1 MNLIVLCS
9 DTFRVDHLSCY
20 RGDSPVHTPNIDR
33 LATDG
38 VRFDSA
44 FGEGIPTLP
53 ARRVLYTGRPI
64 FPFLWAPQ
72 KWDRVQLAG
81 WHPLFHEDVTLAE
94 WLVERGYVTGLISD
108 LPHQFKP
115 GKNFH
120 RGFVQFDWVS
130 RPGNG
135 LPCGGPRDTVPVER
149 VRSDR
154 PGLARADTVSDEQ
167 PGLEGRD
174 GLVQRA
180 GAAEGH

>member
-20 RGDSPVHTPNIDR
+20 RNDSPVHTPNIDR
-33 LATDG
+33 LATEG
-38 VRFDSA
+38 VRFDAA

-94 WLVERGYVTGLISD
+94 WLVERGYRHGADQRSAAPVQARQE
-108 LPHQFKP
+108 LPPRIRPVQLGTAARKWTTLWRDP
-115 GKNFH
+115 GTPCPLS
-120 RGFVQFDWVS
+120 GS
-130 RPGNG
+130 IPPAAARP
-135 LPCGGPRDTVPVER
+135 C
-149 VRSDR
+149 
-154 PGLARADTVSDEQ
+154 
-167 PGLEGRD
+167 
-174 GLVQRA
+174 
-180 GAAEGH
+180 